1 MIYTARLSAEYTP
14 AEDDEAIVLCRKGDL
29 LYELPQTEWELQ
41 THSAQFVGRAWGAD
55 YPQGNARYRITLAI
69 AVAAPTVAQLESRLR
84 RLEYTLNTRRRG
96 ELTLREAY
104 HGDTALYT
112 TRWVAVIMQ
121 AKGAVAD
128 SDSAPP
134 AVVQTC
140 EQACAAW
147 GRLDVELSLTDPEEI

>member
-1 MIYTARLSAEYTP
+1 MFYRARLSAEYTP
-14 AEDDEAIVLCRKGDL
+14 ADDDEAIVLCCKGDL

-55 YPQGNARYRITLAI
+55 YPRGNARYRITLAI
-69 AVAAPTVAQLESRLR
+69 AVAAPTVAQLECRLR

-96 ELTLREAY
+96 TLMLREAY
-104 HGDTALYT
+104 HVDTALYT

-134 AVVQTC
+134 TVVQTC
-140 EQACAAW
+140 GQACAAW